1 MVLMNAGSRARYM
14 NSITRSDQGGGNKKA
29 GLPPMPSSPAAL
41 QGYHERNFP
50 TLLSV
55 MQMTLFPDVRPS
67 RPISMRTMH
76 FR

>member
-14 NSITRSDQGGGNKKA
+14 NSITRRPQGGGNKKA
-29 GLPPMPSSPAAL
+29 GLPPMPSSPAGL
-41 QGYHERNFP
+41 QGYNERNFP

-55 MQMTLFPDVRPS
+55 MQLTLFPNVRPS